1 MILPIS
7 NAVAQHGFRSG
18 FESRVATELSA
29 DNITFEYETEKIAY
43 ERPARKSAYNP
54 DIIIRVKPD
63 GTPKNRVLYCELKGR
78 FLTQDR
84 QKHLLIRNQHG
95 DAYDIRFVFQNPSAK
110 IGKKS
115 KTTYAM
121 WCDKHNFKYAKNHI
135 PKEWLEE
142 D

>member
-1 MILPIS
+1 MPIS

-18 FESRVATELSA
+18 FESRVATELTTS
-29 DNITFEYETEKIAY
+29 NITFEYETVKIAY
-43 ERPARKSAYNP
+43 ERPARRSAYNP

-63 GTPKNRVLYCELKGR
+63 GTPKNKVLYCELKGR

-84 QKHLLIRNQHG
+84 QKHLLIKAQHG
-95 DAYDIRFVFQNPSAK
+95 SDYDIRFVFQNPSAK

-115 KTTYAM
+115 RTTYGM
-121 WCDKHNFKYAKNHI
+121 WCDKHGFKYAKNHI
-135 PKEWLEE
+135 PLEWLEE

>member
-1 MILPIS
+1 MAWS
-7 NAVAQHGFRSG
+7 NIKPKHGFRSG
-18 FESRVATELSA
+18 FESRVADELNA
-29 DNITFEYETEKIAY
+29 DKITFEYETVKIPY
-43 ERPARKSAYNP
+43 EQPARKSAYNP

-63 GTPKNRVLYCELKGR
+63 GTPKKKVLYVELKGR
-78 FLTQDR
+78 LLTSMR
-84 QKHLLIRNQHG
+84 QKHLLIKSQHG
-95 DAYDIRFVFQNPSAK
+95 DDYDIRFVFQNPSAK

-135 PKEWLEE
+135 PQEWLEE